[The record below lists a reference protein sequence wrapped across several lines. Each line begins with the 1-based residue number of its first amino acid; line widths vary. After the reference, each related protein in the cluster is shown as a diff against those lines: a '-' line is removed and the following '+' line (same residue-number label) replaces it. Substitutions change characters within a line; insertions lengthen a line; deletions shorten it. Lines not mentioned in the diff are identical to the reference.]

1 MRQGK
6 RSHKAVE
13 KEINANEAKRAD
25 RERQYDERRM
35 LRFGNLVDLDSLEV
49 GGPSAVVIELQNKFN
64 KTEKACFKRIEEAD
78 STLEETQRELT
89 EQMKKNTGL
98 LDLIRT
104 LGEKQHDLE
113 HKLTGANN
121 AIFVDEDEA
130 KKM

>member
-64 KTEKACFKRIEEAD
+64 KTEKVCFKRIEEAD
-78 STLEETQRELT
+78 SNLEETQRDLT